1 MVFKSILTEI
11 DSMMVRD
18 PAARSRIDVILSY
31 PSFHAVMIYRLAHWL
46 WLRNWRH
53 LGRWLSHLGRFLTG
67 IEIHPGAKIG
77 QRLFIDHGMGVVI
90 GEMSEIGDDVT
101 LYHDVTLGGIAPS
114 VDSKAQV
121 GQKRHPTLE
130 DGVIIG
136 SGAQVLGPVV
146 VGEGASVGAN
156 AVVVRD
162 VPAGVTVVGIP
173 ARVVASAEDKSK
185 ERTFRAYGMPDG
197 DLPDPVVRAL
207 DGLRGQVEALLA
219 RVEDLEHELEAAR
232 GSDRDK
238 QTVEVAKKIEK
249 TPG

>member
-130 DGVIIG
+130 DGVIVG

-146 VGEGASVGAN
+146 IGEGASVGAN

-173 ARVVASAEDKSK
+173 ARIVASAEDKSK

-232 GSDRDK
+232 GTDRDK
-238 QTVEVAKKIEK
+238 QTADVAKKIEK

>member
-1 MVFKSILTEI
+1 
-11 DSMMVRD
+11 MMVRD

-173 ARVVASAEDKSK
+173 ARIVASAEDKSK

-238 QTVEVAKKIEK
+238 QTAEVAKKIEK